1 MDENN
6 TYINKSEK
14 EALEIM
20 ENVSD
25 ITSDQLQALR
35 ENEECFQTC
44 SDIAEAV
51 IGMQMEKNALSIN
64 TQQALADFHRKHLDR
79 RNKKLYI
86 LWTSVAGVAATII
99 IILVLRM
106 MSFSPESDI
115 ESIKVFQADHA
126 PQQVTLQVAGEEKVE
141 PLKKA
146 VQSLPSSTVKLSPQK
161 IAYNTIQTENKKI
174 RNMPILRGVFSF
186 IESLVLGMQTLT
198 YSASFFEDEEVD
210 KKKKEPMTEEERR
223 RQEQKE
229 KKQENAMMGGTVV
242 LSIVLAVAVF
252 MMLPYYLST
261 LFQKVITSQW
271 VIALLEGVIRLVIFI
286 GYVALISL
294 MKDIRR
300 VYMYHGAE
308 HKCINCIE
316 HGMDLTVDNVRKSSR
331 FHKRCG
337 TSFLLIVMLVSIL
350 FFMFIRVDSP
360 ILRVVLRLLLIPVIA
375 GVSYEFIR
383 LAGRSD
389 NAVVNLLSKP
399 GLWLQGLTTK
409 EPDDE
414 MIEVGIAS
422 VEVVFDWKPYV
433 EEIRREMK

>member
-1 MDENN
+1 MVFKMRYSGIGGQAVMEGVMMKNQEKYAVAVRKPDHE
-6 TYINKSEK
+6 IEVKVSEY
-14 EALEIM
+14 
-20 ENVSD
+20 
-25 ITSDQLQALR
+25 T
-35 ENEECFQTC
+35 
-44 SDIAEAV
+44 
-51 IGMQMEKNALSIN
+51 G
-64 TQQALADFHRKHLDR
+64 
-79 RNKKLYI
+79 
-86 LWTSVAGVAATII
+86 II
-99 IILVLRM
+99 R
-106 MSFSPESDI
+106 
-115 ESIKVFQADHA
+115 
-126 PQQVTLQVAGEEKVE
+126 
-141 PLKKA
+141 
-146 VQSLPSSTVKLSPQK
+146 
-161 IAYNTIQTENKKI
+161 NKKI

-198 YSASFFEDEEVD
+198 YSASFFEEEEED

-223 RQEQKE
+223 KQEQKE

-252 MMLPYYLST
+252 MMLPYYIST

-271 VIALLEGVIRLVIFI
+271 VIALSEGVIRLVIFI

-316 HGMDLTVDNVRKSSR
+316 HGMDLTVENVRKSSR

-360 ILRVVLRLLLIPVIA
+360 ILRVVFRLLLIPVIA

-409 EPDDE
+409 EPDDA

-422 VEVVFDWKPYV
+422 VEAVFDWKPYV
-433 EEIRREMK
+433 EEIRREMN